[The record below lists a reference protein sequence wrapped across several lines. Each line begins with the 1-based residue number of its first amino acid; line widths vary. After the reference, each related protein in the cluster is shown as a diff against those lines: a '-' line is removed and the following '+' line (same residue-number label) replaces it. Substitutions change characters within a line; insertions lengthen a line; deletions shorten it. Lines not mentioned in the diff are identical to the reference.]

1 MNCTHGLSTT
11 LLLLAACSACS
22 GGATDGT
29 LFGDDGGGGGAT
41 SAPGT
46 TLPGDGAPGQTGG
59 ADASVPT
66 VDSGTRARDAA
77 TPSPPS
83 PPSPPPPSPPGPT
96 PDAGS
101 GGDGTPTR
109 SPCTGTLGSG
119 LSTQHARLD
128 GVVVAVIPP
137 GQGRQCNGDASHVHI
152 QVLMNGAVYDVA
164 ANVDGLMTQKDAP
177 LVAGAWSEGWH
188 TQAALDYPKDL
199 GAHAA
204 DFTLTG
210 TAAVAQAVETALAK
224 ANHVSIFCTG
234 YGTNGCHLVHRQR
247 TGKDG
252 GIVLDPLS
260 ASPRWLLF
268 DFSTDSF

>member
-1 MNCTHGLSTT
+1 MNGPHWLSTT
-11 LLLLAACSACS
+11 LLLLTACS
-22 GGATDGT
+22 GGATGGT
-29 LFGDDGGGGGAT
+29 LFGDDAGGAT
-41 SAPGT
+41 PAPGT
-46 TLPGDGAPGQTGG
+46 TLPGTGSPGTSGTGGG
-59 ADASVPT
+59 ADASAPT
-66 VDSGTRARDAA
+66 PPADAGPRAPDAGT
-77 TPSPPS
+77 PK
-83 PPSPPPPSPPGPT
+83 PPPPPGPT
-96 PDAGS
+96 HDAGS

-109 SPCTGTLGSG
+109 DPCTGTLGSG

-152 QVLMNGAVYDVA
+152 QVLMNNAVYDVA
-164 ANVDGLMTQKDAP
+164 ANIDGLMTQKDAP
-177 LVAGAWSEGWH
+177 LLAGPWNEGWH
-188 TQAALDYPKDL
+188 TQAPLDYPADL
-199 GAHAA
+199 GAHST

-210 TAAVAQAVETALAK
+210 TTAVAQAVETALAK

-260 ASPRWLLF
+260 SSPRWLLF